1 MTNIFFSYYCC
12 LQSFSTIVLV
22 ILLLI
27 TGPSKHVWL
36 NLIYVKQMASKDTKR
51 QVSKYIANYYYY
63 FYLLPAQSH
72 AV

>member
-12 LQSFSTIVLV
+12 LQSIPTTVLV
-22 ILLLI
+22 TLLLI
-27 TGPSKHVWL
+27 PRPLNHVWL
-36 NLIYVKQMASKDTKR
+36 NLIYVEQMASKDTKR
-51 QVSKYIANYYYY
+51 QVSKYIVNYYYY